1 MNCQTERQITL
12 QVDRA
17 IDSCYNAGIVNNKEQ
32 TMMTRAE
39 WLKWIE
45 KTWQEC
51 QESAW
56 KEQV

>member
-1 MNCQTERQITL
+1 MTWVTFSLTKATKRMN
-12 QVDRA
+12 
-17 IDSCYNAGIVNNKEQ
+17 K
-32 TMMTRAE
+32 MMTRAE

-45 KTWQEC
+45 QTWQEC

>member
-1 MNCQTERQITL
+1 MN
-12 QVDRA
+12 
-17 IDSCYNAGIVNNKEQ
+17 K
-32 TMMTRAE
+32 MMTREE

-56 KEQV
+56 KEQEYQIEWDPTDTTYEQEAGSRYR